1 MINRKRELVKNTLI
15 LTIGKFLPKL
25 ISILIIPIITA
36 KLTKVE
42 YGTYDL
48 ISTIVALL
56 LPIATLQL
64 PSAAFRF
71 LVDYRGNENKTKTV
85 ISNIVIATFSISL
98 LVCII
103 MFFVLSKLSF
113 ITRVLI
119 CSYFLLDIIYYVSS
133 QICRGLSY
141 NKYYSI
147 SSVLF
152 SIINLF
158 SIYLTLNI
166 NSYGLNGVLI
176 SLCLAYFIA
185 TIFIVIKIH
194 LIKYIDVKLL
204 NKKNCVEFVKYSW
217 PMIPNNLSAWVL
229 NVSDRLVI
237 NHFLGIEKT
246 AVYAVA
252 NKIPNILS
260 IFQEVFNL
268 AWQENASLTVKD
280 KDVDIYYSNMFSI
293 IFNFMIGGT
302 ALLIGFTPLIFKILI
317 KGDYFAAYKEM
328 PILIFAMLF
337 CCLSSF
343 LGGIY
348 IAHKKTKELGI
359 STLIVSIINLSIDL
373 LLVKHIGI
381 TTGSI
386 STLVAYM
393 LLYIYRLININKF
406 QKIKVNIKKQI
417 IYFIIV
423 ILMLAVCTINNF
435 KLNLANMMISIAFSI
450 IVNFE
455 FLRKLMTI
463 LLKKIKI
470 VRN

>member
-71 LVDYRGNENKTKTV
+71 LVDYRGNEKKTKAV

-98 LVCII
+98 LVCIV

-185 TIFIVIKIH
+185 TTFIVIKTH
-194 LIKYIDVKLL
+194 LVKYIDVKLL

-237 NHFLGIEKT
+237 NHFLGIEMT

-359 STLIVSIINLSIDL
+359 STIIVSIINLSIDL

-463 LLKKIKI
+463 LLKKLK
-470 VRN
+470 

>member
-1 MINRKRELVKNTLI
+1 MINRKREFVKNTLI

-71 LVDYRGNENKTKTV
+71 LVDYRGNEKKTKAV

-98 LVCII
+98 LVCIV

-185 TIFIVIKIH
+185 TTFIVIKTH
-194 LIKYIDVKLL
+194 LVKYIDVKLL

-237 NHFLGIEKT
+237 NHFLGIEMT

-359 STLIVSIINLSIDL
+359 STLIVSIISLSIDL
-373 LLVKHIGI
+373 LLIKHIGI

-393 LLYIYRLININKF
+393 SLYIYRLININKF

-463 LLKKIKI
+463 LLKKLK
-470 VRN
+470 

>member
-1 MINRKRELVKNTLI
+1 M
-15 LTIGKFLPKL
+15 
-25 ISILIIPIITA
+25 
-36 KLTKVE
+36 
-42 YGTYDL
+42 
-48 ISTIVALL
+48 
-56 LPIATLQL
+56 
-64 PSAAFRF
+64 
-71 LVDYRGNENKTKTV
+71 
-85 ISNIVIATFSISL
+85 
-98 LVCII
+98 
-103 MFFVLSKLSF
+103 
-113 ITRVLI
+113 
-119 CSYFLLDIIYYVSS
+119 
-133 QICRGLSY
+133 
-141 NKYYSI
+141 
-147 SSVLF
+147 
-152 SIINLF
+152 
-158 SIYLTLNI
+158 NI

-393 LLYIYRLININKF
+393 LLYI
-406 QKIKVNIKKQI
+406 
-417 IYFIIV
+417 
-423 ILMLAVCTINNF
+423 
-435 KLNLANMMISIAFSI
+435 
-450 IVNFE
+450 
-455 FLRKLMTI
+455 
-463 LLKKIKI
+463 
-470 VRN
+470 

>member
-71 LVDYRGNENKTKTV
+71 LVDYRGNEKKTKAV

-98 LVCII
+98 LVCIV

-185 TIFIVIKIH
+185 TTFIVIKTH
-194 LIKYIDVKLL
+194 LVKYIDVKLL

-237 NHFLGIEKT
+237 NHFLGIEMT

-393 LLYIYRLININKF
+393 SLYIYRLININKF

-463 LLKKIKI
+463 LLKKLK
-470 VRN
+470 

>member
-71 LVDYRGNENKTKTV
+71 LVDYRGNEKKTKTV

>member
-1 MINRKRELVKNTLI
+1 MINRKREFVKNTLI

-71 LVDYRGNENKTKTV
+71 LVDYRGNEKKTKAV

-98 LVCII
+98 LVCIV

-185 TIFIVIKIH
+185 TTFIVIKTH
-194 LIKYIDVKLL
+194 LVKYIDVKLL

-237 NHFLGIEKT
+237 NHFLGIEMT

-393 LLYIYRLININKF
+393 SLYIYRLININKF

-463 LLKKIKI
+463 LLKKLK
-470 VRN
+470 